1 MEISTEKV
9 NGPYIYIYI
18 LSIYRYLVKERV
30 TIKYS
35 NSKYLRARDRGMG
48 EERGE

>member
-9 NGPYIYIYI
+9 NGPYIYI

-35 NSKYLRARDRGMG
+35 NSKAIPHRR
-48 EERGE
+48 

>member
-9 NGPYIYIYI
+9 NGPYIYI